1 MFNLKN
7 ILGCLYL
14 DLYTHVYLRWKKKVA
29 LHLMIAQNFNMVIKL
44 KLFNGEVTNG
54 KFLEIWQM
62 CFEVDFFIITFFF
75 IMDTLI
81 CHWLECLF
89 IICCERVYICTFNN
103 VSCNQAK
110 ITTSALIHTVAALQQ
125 YYNLFKLEYR
135 YMYLY
140 LVITCKQNKQKKDRM
155 SALIHFPSHSDPAQV
170 CVCVCCE
177 YSTPGGQRVYCSTLL
192 HFTLFFRWDRRSFT
206 LIDLSAY
213 KSLVCV
219 PVYLCVR
226 VYMCWLSNIVL
237 CDKEVKDQILLSISI
252 LDNINPLWS
261 HTQNLTLSKNDPPS
275 WTHFIP

>member
-89 IICCERVYICTFNN
+89 IICCDRVYICTFNN

-155 SALIHFPSHSDPAQV
+155 SALIHFPEPQWPSSVQQV
-170 CVCVCCE
+170 CVFAVSTVLREASVC
-177 YSTPGGQRVYCSTLL
+177 
-192 HFTLFFRWDRRSFT
+192 
-206 LIDLSAY
+206 
-213 KSLVCV
+213 
-219 PVYLCVR
+219 
-226 VYMCWLSNIVL
+226 IVL
-237 CDKEVKDQILLSISI
+237 LFYISLFSFADI
-252 LDNINPLWS
+252 EGVSLRRY
-261 HTQNLTLSKNDPPS
+261 
-275 WTHFIP
+275 